1 MNKITHINILG
12 KKYFVVKD
20 AFGKCSL
27 NKEVEKTEITQN
39 STITDEMINKF
50 PLYNRFIDNAN
61 LQVSYFNTFLGNF
74 SFLTLKRNYEYD
86 YYSLIFFKTNRFILI
101 ETSKID
107 AFKNFISCHICHYD
121 EDETNNFLEVLAKK
135 FQPN

>member
-50 PLYNRFIDNAN
+50 PL
-61 LQVSYFNTFLGNF
+61 
-74 SFLTLKRNYEYD
+74 
-86 YYSLIFFKTNRFILI
+86 
-101 ETSKID
+101 
-107 AFKNFISCHICHYD
+107 
-121 EDETNNFLEVLAKK
+121 
-135 FQPN
+135 